1 MHDKCNCLITEGVC
15 ALSYKITMPSGL
27 VFDYTNM
34 LGEQR
39 LQPEEVQQA
48 LKVQGRAAAEA
59 VEAIRETGFAKKHL
73 SKDGTPEHVFFPRM
87 PYIAEGNP
95 NTEASIIKL
104 LKYSKY
110 LRQKDVVVFLG
121 VGGSYLGNK
130 VLFDA
135 FGGCHWNTNPVVRQ
149 GQPRIYFSG
158 NNLDPVDCYGLIFEM
173 ERLAA
178 RYVQIGRPMRVMLV
192 PISKSGT
199 TLETISAFT
208 YFYDV
213 LSKDKDIEL
222 ECTVVTDLKAPL
234 EKAPL
239 LQLAE
244 KFGWW
249 KFDIKEGIGGRF
261 CVMTDPGLVTMA
273 ALGGDI
279 EEFLRGA
286 REMDNYCREAEL
298 AENPALLNALLK
310 FLAYGKGRDIEV
322 FMPYSMHLKSL
333 SEWYV
338 QLLAESLGKRCDREG
353 KAVHYGRT
361 PIVAVGTTDM
371 HAQTQQH
378 QDGRLN
384 KVVQFLEVA
393 HHEEEAIVHN
403 PFPDVPYFAKY
414 EGMDMAKALKAAL
427 DANEAALTSDNRYNA
442 RFTLPKLNEY
452 YLGQLMYFLML
463 TVAYEGELAD
473 VDAYDQ
479 PGVEVYKRLMKS
491 KL

>member
-1 MHDKCNCLITEGVC
+1 MGVVEVSYNITV
-15 ALSYKITMPSGL
+15 PSGI
-27 VFDYTNM
+27 VFNFTNM
-34 LGEQR
+34 LGEGR
-39 LQPEEVQQA
+39 LSKEEVEQA
-48 LKVQGRAAAEA
+48 LAGAGRAADAA
-59 VEAIRETGFAKKHL
+59 VAKLRETGFSKAHL
-73 SKDGTPEHVFFPRM
+73 SKDGTPEHVYFPRM
-87 PYIAEGNP
+87 PYIKEGNP

-104 LKYSKY
+104 LRYSKR
-110 LRQKDVVVFLG
+110 LRHYDVVVFLG

-130 VLFDA
+130 VLFDC
-135 FGGCHWNTNPVVRQ
+135 FGGCHWNANPTLRQ

-158 NNLDPVDCYGLIFEM
+158 NNMDPVDCNGLVFEVQ
-173 ERLAA
+173 RLGK
-178 RYVQIGRPMRVMLV
+178 RYDQLGRPLRVMLV

-213 LSKDKDIEL
+213 FSRDKDIEL
-222 ECTVVTDLKAPL
+222 DCTVVTDLRADV

-244 KFGWW
+244 KFGWE

-286 REMDNYCREAEL
+286 REMDTYCKQAEL
-298 AENPALLNALLK
+298 HENPALMNALLK

-338 QLLAESLGKRCDREG
+338 QLLAESLGKRFDRNGEL
-353 KAVHYGRT
+353 KHYGRT

-393 HHEEEAIVHN
+393 NPVEEAIVHN
-403 PFPDVPYFAKY
+403 PFPEFKLFAQY
-414 EGMDMAKALKAAL
+414 EGMDMRKNLRAAL
-427 DANEAALTSDNRYNA
+427 NANEGALTSDNRYNA
-442 RFTLPKLNEY
+442 RFVLPKLNEY

-463 TVAYEGELAD
+463 SVAYEGELAD

-479 PGVEVYKRLMKS
+479 PGVEVYKRLMKEQ
-491 KL
+491 L